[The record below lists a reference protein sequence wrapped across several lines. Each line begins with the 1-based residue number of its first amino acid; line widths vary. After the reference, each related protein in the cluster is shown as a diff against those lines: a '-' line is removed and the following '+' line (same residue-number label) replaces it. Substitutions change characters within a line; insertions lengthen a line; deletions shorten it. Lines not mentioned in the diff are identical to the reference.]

1 MTGRRRDEAGPS
13 RRIEAAAPASDR
25 RIAALRERLRRVL
38 DDPAAAE
45 ALARALKSW
54 MRRSGP

>member
-1 MTGRRRDEAGPS
+1 VTGRREEAGPPG
-13 RRIEAAAPASDR
+13 RIEAAAPAPDC
-25 RIAALRERLRRVL
+25 RIAALRDRLRRML